1 MAEVI
6 NQFWV
11 GIDVAKA
18 KFDAAVFPDGMQPE
32 RWRQLE
38 TKSFA
43 SDKKGVAAFVRWIQT
58 LGGCCAGMCAES
70 TGIYSADL
78 AEALHEKAPDLPLL
92 AIVNP
97 ARVKA
102 TAKTFG
108 TKDKSDS
115 VDARVIAAFA
125 AWHRPKPTP
134 LRSPEWQ
141 NLRSLFLARESL
153 LADAVAYEQR
163 AQVSRDKDCIASHR
177 RTAKRLYAEAEF
189 FDKKIE
195 AAIANEPTF
204 AKHDKLLRSIPGIG
218 PVISCAILALF
229 GDLTKWTRGEA
240 TSAAGLFPRKC
251 ESGTSVRGKPCMS
264 KGGGRPPSKEALH
277 GRHPIAHERP
287 WVQPIRAPTT
297 RTKQTQ
303 DGLPRRRHEEAPPR
317 RESRPRQRQTLRR
330 KPRRTSLT
338 KRPNPN

>member
-1 MAEVI
+1 VSGTGCVHHQMPTTEFEPSQAGGHLRAAHSVQVGYPPMAEVI

-141 NLRSLFLARESL
+141 NPPFPVPRPRELAGRRGR
-153 LADAVAYEQR
+153 V
-163 AQVSRDKDCIASHR
+163 
-177 RTAKRLYAEAEF
+177 RTARPGLSRQGLHREPP
-189 FDKKIE
+189 
-195 AAIANEPTF
+195 AN
-204 AKHDKLLRSIPGIG
+204 R
-218 PVISCAILALF
+218 
-229 GDLTKWTRGEA
+229 
-240 TSAAGLFPRKC
+240 
-251 ESGTSVRGKPCMS
+251 
-264 KGGGRPPSKEALH
+264 KEALCG
-277 GRHPIAHERP
+277 GRVLRQEDRGSHRKRAH
-287 WVQPIRAPTT
+287 ICKA
-297 RTKQTQ
+297 
-303 DGLPRRRHEEAPPR
+303 
-317 RESRPRQRQTLRR
+317 
-330 KPRRTSLT
+330 
-338 KRPNPN
+338 

>member
-264 KGGGRPPSKEALH
+264 KGGGGLLRKKLYMGA
-277 GRHPIAHERP
+277 
-287 WVQPIRAPTT
+287 IR
-297 RTKQTQ
+297 
-303 DGLPRRRHEEAPPR
+303 L
-317 RESRPRQRQTLRR
+317 
-330 KPRRTSLT
+330 LT
-338 KRPNPN
+338 KDRGFNRSVLRLREQNRPKMVCLGAAMRKLLLVARAVLVSGKPYDANHAAPA